1 MQMHMVMTK
10 ETENSSNLNTYL
22 ADAFLSCC
30 QLHRSIKIAVMQLDH
45 LKTRDFQGIFTEGFP
60 ITEVLNFAIIA
71 LMAVVDLTQNIFD
84 YFSLHKN
91 IIYCVMPSQIEILLT
106 SCKIL

>member
-30 QLHRSIKIAVMQLDH
+30 QLHHSIKIAVMQLDH
-45 LKTRDFQGIFTEGFP
+45 LKTRDFQ
-60 ITEVLNFAIIA
+60 
-71 LMAVVDLTQNIFD
+71 
-84 YFSLHKN
+84 
-91 IIYCVMPSQIEILLT
+91 
-106 SCKIL
+106 